1 MAKRASSRKKKAKAR
16 SAKAGTFSQAMTA
29 LRGANVPRT
38 EFGRFN
44 EDGTPDINQEALEK
58 VKSKLGETAWRK
70 VRFVALNAPFK
81 RQSPTSRV

>member
-1 MAKRASSRKKKAKAR
+1 MAKRASSRNKKAKAR

-44 EDGTPDINQEALEK
+44 EDGTPNINEDALEK
-58 VKSKLGETAWRK
+58 LKTKLGGTTWRK

-81 RQSPTSRV
+81 RQSPTPRV